1 MISFSKYEIAK
12 MIQKNSCFIIS
23 KNVLLNLILSI
34 LEKLYT
40 ISYIIYFVLLSL
52 KKYFVFNTYFNPT
65 GFLLKN
71 RQL

>member
-1 MISFSKYEIAK
+1 MISFSKYEIVK
-12 MIQKNSCFIIS
+12 MIQKNSYFIIS

-40 ISYIIYFVLLSL
+40 ISYIIYFVLLSS
-52 KKYFVFNTYFNPT
+52 KKYFVFNTYFNLT